1 MRININLASQKYE
14 DAREFY
20 LRWGS
25 AVALVLLLSI
35 GIALVTW
42 YTYRSSASDRKR
54 INELREKIS
63 RLDEER
69 RTAEAILNRPE
80 NQDVRDQTRFWN
92 DVIDK
97 KSFSWTQLLS
107 DLEKVMPG
115 RAYVE
120 SVQPNITQD
129 RRLQLRLMVAGE
141 KHEALEELMS
151 KMSRG
156 ERFRDNQLVTESV
169 RAPAAGA
176 PPVWEFEIVTYYVP
190 GAISQPRTAS
200 SESDTKQETARATK

>member
-169 RAPAAGA
+169 RAPSVGA

>member
-156 ERFRDNQLVTESV
+156 ERFRDNQLVTESA
-169 RAPAAGA
+169 RAPSVGA